1 MPGFRIFSLLL
12 FHSIVGLFP
21 AAGDVFA
28 RSVSE
33 YQGKH
38 SRIELQVISLSSE
51 SVRFMVYL
59 APEEGWHIYWKN
71 PGDSGTSLRTD
82 WKTES
87 PLKIED
93 WEWPV
98 PKRIQYGDLTN
109 FGYDFPVTLFAGAKP
124 LETKMA
130 SSAFPIRAEF
140 RWLVCKEECLPES
153 AVLVL
158 DSIGE
163 KPVFANRFQERAYAS
178 SLAGL
183 PLSENPNITV
193 SFRKKGENSFLFR
206 IEGEN
211 LPQDFD
217 FFPEDASVLSHAKP
231 FLLESSD
238 EKIEFEIQKSEY
250 SSKDPD
256 SIRGV
261 LKLGNSNHRVLVRS
275 GAGSF
280 FLQALFFAFLGGL
293 LLNLMPCVF
302 PVLFLKAFEL
312 SKIPDRRALFLES
325 FFYFLGVLV
334 FFWILYF
341 AFLFL
346 KTGGESLGWGYQ
358 LQNPSFVFLLIAI
371 FFYLGLQMLG
381 VAEFGIS
388 VSGSTARLADKSG
401 IAGSFFSGALTVFVA
416 TPCTAPFMGSALA
429 YALSEGIANGMTV
442 FAFLALGT
450 ALPVLA
456 IRNVPGLAGI
466 LPKPGPWMRTF
477 REFLAFPLFLTSIWL
492 FWVLGA
498 LADRNSSSIVLV
510 WIVLSLFLLWVSK
523 RTESALLNKAILL
536 LAFVSLFG
544 TAYYLRKSPS
554 RPTVSVSPEHFPQE
568 EFSKQRLDSSLKQG
582 SGVFLYFTADWC
594 ITCKFN
600 ERTVLDSD
608 DVSVFFKS
616 KNIKVLKA
624 DWTNEDSEITKALD
638 SYGRNSVPFYVYY
651 PPGKSDRPKF
661 LPTLLNKELL
671 LKTLKE

>member
-1 MPGFRIFSLLL
+1 MPGFRIFLFLL
-12 FHSIVGLFP
+12 FPLITGLFLTP
-21 AAGDVFA
+21 GIAFA

-33 YQGKH
+33 YQGRH
-38 SRIELQVISLSSE
+38 SRIELQVVSLPSE
-51 SVRFMVYL
+51 SVRFTAYL
-59 APEEGWHIYWKN
+59 APEKGWHVYWKN
-71 PGDSGTSLRTD
+71 PGDSGTSLRTN

-87 PLKIED
+87 PMTIED

-109 FGYDFPVTLFAGAKP
+109 FGYDFPVYLFAVAKP
-124 LETKMA
+124 VEAKTA
-130 SSAFPIRAEF
+130 SSAFPVRAEF

-153 AVLVL
+153 AVLMV

-163 KPVFANRFQERAYAS
+163 KPVFANRSQEREYAS
-178 SLAGL
+178 SLTGL
-183 PLSENPNITV
+183 PLLENPNLAV
-193 SFRKKGENSFLFR
+193 SFRKKGENFFLFR

-211 LPQDFD
+211 LPQEFD
-217 FFPEDASVLSHAKP
+217 FFPEDVSVLSHTKP
-231 FLLESSD
+231 FLLESSS
-238 EKIEFEIQKSEY
+238 ERIEFEIPKSEY
-250 SSKDPD
+250 SSVNPD

-275 GAGSF
+275 GGGGF

-312 SKIPDRRALFLES
+312 SKIPDRRTVFLQS
-325 FFYFLGVLV
+325 FLYLAGVLV

-341 AFLFL
+341 VFLFL
-346 KTGGESLGWGYQ
+346 KAGGESLGWGYQ
-358 LQNPSFVFLLIAI
+358 LQNPSLVFLLIAI

-381 VAEFGIS
+381 VIEFGVS
-388 VSGSTARLADKSG
+388 VSGSAVRLADRSG

-429 YALSEGIANGMTV
+429 YALSEGVASGMAV

-466 LPKPGPWMRTF
+466 LPRPGPWMRTF
-477 REFLAFPLFLTSIWL
+477 REFLSFPLFLTSIWL
-492 FWVLGA
+492 FWVFGA
-498 LADRNSSSIVLV
+498 LEDRNSSSIVLV
-510 WIVLSLFLLWVSK
+510 WILLSLFLLWVHK
-523 RTESALLNKAILL
+523 RTESVLLHKAILL
-536 LAFVSLFG
+536 LALVSLFG
-544 TAYYLRKSPS
+544 TAYALRKSPPGS
-554 RPTVSVSPEHFPQE
+554 SVSVSSEHFPQQ
-568 EFSKQRLDSSLKQG
+568 EFSKQRLDSDLRQG

-600 ERTVLDSD
+600 ERTVLHSD

-616 KNIKVLKA
+616 KNIRVLKA
-624 DWTNEDSEITKALD
+624 DWTNEDPEITKALD

-671 LKTLKE
+671 LKTLEE